1 MKQSLQR
8 KFILSYL
15 AVALITVVVVSVLIR
30 LTSGQSLMNLV
41 VEQQTALFKE
51 SAQTYYTTYGTMDGF
66 FAFYKHDDV
75 NSPPPEQQFD
85 TLPPQPD
92 QNFEF
97 RGLHG
102 LVDTEYRALVP
113 TFGYDIGEVVP
124 QEMIRYAVAVEVDGK
139 TVAWILPDTKMQFK
153 LSAEEELFLQRTS
166 LAIGLAA
173 LAGVLVAVGMGFFL
187 SRGMVRP
194 IRRLTQASE
203 RLAEGEL
210 QQQLPVT
217 SQDELGQ
224 LTATFNKMSTDLYQ
238 ADQQRK
244 RMTADITHDL
254 STPLQIISGYVEML
268 ESGEVTLTSQRIEI
282 IKTEIEHLRRLV
294 GDLTTL
300 AQVEAGGLDIQ
311 LSPVQPGLLLERTH
325 LAYQPIAERQGIELR
340 LELPPSLPEIT
351 VDEGRTLQV
360 LKNLVENALR
370 HTPKGG
376 NIWLG
381 AEHDGQQV
389 SMIVRDNGTGIDAD
403 DLPYVFERFYRAD
416 KARAGNSG
424 KMGLGLAICK
434 ALVITQGGQITAQS
448 AGKNQGTTM
457 VITFD
462 AVQNE

>member
-1 MKQSLQR
+1 M
-8 KFILSYL
+8 
-15 AVALITVVVVSVLIR
+15 
-30 LTSGQSLMNLV
+30 
-41 VEQQTALFKE
+41 
-51 SAQTYYTTYGTMDGF
+51 
-66 FAFYKHDDV
+66 
-75 NSPPPEQQFD
+75 
-85 TLPPQPD
+85 
-92 QNFEF
+92 
-97 RGLHG
+97 
-102 LVDTEYRALVP
+102 
-113 TFGYDIGEVVP
+113 
-124 QEMIRYAVAVEVDGK
+124 
-139 TVAWILPDTKMQFK
+139 
-153 LSAEEELFLQRTS
+153 
-166 LAIGLAA
+166 
-173 LAGVLVAVGMGFFL
+173 
-187 SRGMVRP
+187 
-194 IRRLTQASE
+194 
-203 RLAEGEL
+203 
-210 QQQLPVT
+210 
-217 SQDELGQ
+217 
-224 LTATFNKMSTDLYQ
+224 
-238 ADQQRK
+238 
-244 RMTADITHDL
+244 
-254 STPLQIISGYVEML
+254 
-268 ESGEVTLTSQRIEI
+268 
-282 IKTEIEHLRRLV
+282 
-294 GDLTTL
+294 
-300 AQVEAGGLDIQ
+300 EAGGLDIQ

-389 SMIVRDNGTGIDAD
+389 SMSVRDNGTGIDAD